1 MNTQSLLDAIRVV
14 KENERKAA
22 DFYAEAATKTA
33 NPVGRELFEQL
44 SQFEEYHFARL
55 TALEKTL
62 EADGKFINYEGRE
75 FPQPPEVVPK
85 PVEETEHLSVM
96 NIITRALELEKQAEQ
111 AYADI
116 ADQVTD
122 PQGHAMFRRLSGEEH
137 KHYQLLKEAYWNLT
151 NFRQWKWS

>member
-62 EADGKFINYEGRE
+62 EADGKFINSRGTRVPAAAGGGAQARGR
-75 FPQPPEVVPK
+75 
-85 PVEETEHLSVM
+85 
-96 NIITRALELEKQAEQ
+96 N
-111 AYADI
+111 
-116 ADQVTD
+116 
-122 PQGHAMFRRLSGEEH
+122 
-137 KHYQLLKEAYWNLT
+137 
-151 NFRQWKWS
+151 